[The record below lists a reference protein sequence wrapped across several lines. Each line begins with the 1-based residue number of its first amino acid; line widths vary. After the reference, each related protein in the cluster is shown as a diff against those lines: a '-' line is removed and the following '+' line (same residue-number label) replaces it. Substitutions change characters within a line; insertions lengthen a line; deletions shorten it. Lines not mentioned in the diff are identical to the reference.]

1 MYIYMYIQMTIF
13 TINIHLKSLF
23 DRVGDGLL
31 YFRTFYREVSV
42 VRLISKDT
50 VEEGMLRCARGKL
63 KLEKDITTDES
74 TYPLII

>member
-23 DRVGDGLL
+23 DRVEDGLF

-74 TYPLII
+74 TYP

>member
-23 DRVGDGLL
+23 DRVGDGLF

-74 TYPLII
+74 MYP

>member
-23 DRVGDGLL
+23 DRVGDGLF
-31 YFRTFYREVSV
+31 YFGTFYREVSV

-74 TYPLII
+74 TYP

>member
-13 TINIHLKSLF
+13 TINIHLTSLF
-23 DRVGDGLL
+23 DRVVDGLF

-74 TYPLII
+74 TYP